1 MDYIE
6 GKTDRW
12 ANGKRKQVWGAICFK
27 KSFFLYFIDENLKR
41 LQYLEIL
48 EDCIESRFFYQN

>member
-12 ANGKRKQVWGAICFK
+12 ANGKRKQVWGAICFEK
-27 KSFFLYFIDENLKR
+27 PLFLYFIDENLKGP
-41 LQYLEIL
+41 QYLEIL
-48 EDCIESRFFYQN
+48 EDCIESRFFHQN